1 MFGTCFDEVEVS
13 NSLEGGRD
21 LLVMVLIGATG
32 MLLDLVLDFCSNL
45 VEGPWNDFLG
55 GVAELKSAEGRF
67 VF

>member
-21 LLVMVLIGATG
+21 LLVLIGATG

-55 GVAELKSAEGRF
+55 GRAELKSAEGRF